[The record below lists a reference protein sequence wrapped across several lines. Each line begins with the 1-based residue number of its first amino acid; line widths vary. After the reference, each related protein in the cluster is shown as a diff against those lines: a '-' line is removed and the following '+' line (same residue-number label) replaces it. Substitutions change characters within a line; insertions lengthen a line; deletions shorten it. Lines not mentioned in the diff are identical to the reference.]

1 MCWRDYVHN
10 DNLVSRDI
18 GIVDRIG
25 CDILIGSRN
34 NISADVKRYTDF
46 MKVCCELNL
55 EFLPPN
61 NWIKIEKPE
70 DVPQG
75 EKLLFY
81 DPQFD
86 SITEGG
92 LKGTHVDS
100 GIIGCSITYYSH
112 WRRRPEPPRE

>member
-55 EFLPPN
+55 EFLPPD
-61 NWIKIEKPE
+61 NWIRIESDKDLPQPRQWVLVTDGKEICHVFWNGEAWDDDRYFYNRKTFTHWKP
-70 DVPQG
+70 
-75 EKLLFY
+75 L
-81 DPQFD
+81 
-86 SITEGG
+86 
-92 LKGTHVDS
+92 
-100 GIIGCSITYYSH
+100 
-112 WRRRPEPPRE
+112 PEPPRE